1 MFLCDVFAGP
11 GLLDFGEELQKVKG
25 TLAEVVAVANVVVV
39 VVEDK
44 GYVEFM
50 ADGEEVVDSPA
61 LLRGSV
67 RNFYNKYVIV
77 G

>member
-1 MFLCDVFAGP
+1 M
-11 GLLDFGEELQKVKG
+11 
-25 TLAEVVAVANVVVV
+25 TNVVVV
-39 VVEDK
+39 VVEHK

-67 RNFYNKYVIV
+67 RNSTTKM
-77 G
+77 

>member
-1 MFLCDVFAGP
+1 M
-11 GLLDFGEELQKVKG
+11 
-25 TLAEVVAVANVVVV
+25 ANVVVV

-67 RNFYNKYVIV
+67 RNFYNKDVIV